1 MSSNKQ
7 DGGRGIWAW
16 DLVQTIIALSTLL
29 FLWFLYRY
37 GFSEEGLRR
46 VIRWTARIDVFLF
59 CMAFSA
65 SAAHLLIRNSFSFWW
80 KMNRKFFGIS
90 FALLH
95 LIHLAFLGLL
105 QLYFHPVFEQAAGIS
120 LMAGGLAYFFIVS
133 MLLTSFPFFAKWISS
148 ENWRRLHTFG
158 AYWIWLIFMTTT
170 WKAIMEGMY
179 KWIPTGVVLVL
190 VLLLRLW
197 ALYKKRTY

>member
-46 VIRWTARIDVFLF
+46 VIRWTARIDVF
-59 CMAFSA
+59 
-65 SAAHLLIRNSFSFWW
+65 
-80 KMNRKFFGIS
+80 MNRKFFGIS

-170 WKAIMEGMY
+170 WKAIMEGVY
-179 KWIPTGVVLVL
+179 EWIPTGVVLVL

-197 ALYKKRTY
+197 ALYKKRIY